1 MPTHR
6 ERKKSKCNITTVTRP
21 QPDSPTKDIELHEV
35 NRLLHLIWH
44 RNKNQHR
51 GQKWWKWV
59 GMLRR
64 SIGKLLVFERQGW
77 RRREEER
84 EKECRERW
92 VREIVLPGAWLSVLP
107 SVGSG
112 AEFALVEMQAHWIL
126 MMMLMRI
133 PYSVFQSLYLPRR
146 R

>member
-21 QPDSPTKDIELHEV
+21 QPDSPTKDSELHEV

-112 AEFALVEMQAHWIL
+112 AEFALVEMQAHW
-126 MMMLMRI
+126 
-133 PYSVFQSLYLPRR
+133 S
-146 R
+146 